1 MDINKIIDSEK
12 AIQRLGDLS
21 LYKMMLPEYESSS
34 LIPYL
39 EKMAQEI
46 NKNDWD
52 QYKFYAHALKGPA
65 GYIGASKLHFACYYV

>member
-1 MDINKIIDSEK
+1 LDINKIIDSEK

-39 EKMAQEI
+39 EKMA
-46 NKNDWD
+46 
-52 QYKFYAHALKGPA
+52 
-65 GYIGASKLHFACYYV
+65 